1 MVEILKAT
9 RPFNLLL
16 LFLTQILTSYFL
28 GFGNTLADVFDKIH
42 IALYI
47 TTILSCAFGY
57 LYNDF
62 MDYKADALNRPD
74 SNFSAN
80 PERRKSLLIFSI
92 FCALV
97 SIVYGFATV
106 YRLGVFIALV
116 ISLLF
121 FYNVLLKRLPII
133 GNLLVAVLGAFS
145 ILILVAFDAN
155 INQELVLIFS
165 INAFGMHFLREMI
178 KDTEDMEGDEVA
190 GYKTFPLLAGLKT
203 TRIFLIVSLFL
214 YIMVFTTCVRL
225 MMMRY
230 FSAPLSYTFLAYNVL
245 CIGLPLFHLLSKL
258 QLATDKNDF
267 NYMSKV
273 ALYIMVTGTLSM
285 LFF

>member
-1 MVEILKAT
+1 MVLLLKAA

-16 LFLTQILTSYFL
+16 LLLTQILTSYFL
-28 GFGNTLADVFDKIH
+28 GFGNTLANVFDRTH
-42 IALYI
+42 LAVYL
-47 TTILSCAFGY
+47 TTFFCSLFGY
-57 LYNDF
+57 LFNDI
-62 MDYKADALNRPD
+62 MDIKADTVNKPNSIFIQYFNL
-74 SNFSAN
+74 
-80 PERRKSLLIFSI
+80 RKSGLLISLLSAFV
-92 FCALV
+92 ALV
-97 SIVYGFATV
+97 IGFLFS
-106 YRLGVFIALV
+106 YRLGVFITLI

-121 FYNVLLKRLPII
+121 LYNVFLKRLPIV
-133 GNLLVAVLGAFS
+133 GNILVAMLAAFS

-165 INAFGMHFLREMI
+165 INAFGIHFLREMI
-178 KDTEDMEGDEVA
+178 KDAEDMEGDEVA

-203 TRIFLIVSLFL
+203 TRIFLIVALFL

-258 QLATDKNDF
+258 QLATDKSDF
-267 NYMSKV
+267 KYMSKV